1 MLQIKYVQK
10 VRASRIDNSD
20 SCFFSTSAAP
30 SIPIISGSHSVL
42 RDKTT
47 TLTCNSV
54 SRSRPNY
61 YKKFTTIAYT
71 WLVNELEVTHDTKS
85 LELTIHTHTKVQ
97 CQAKED
103 LISTSE
109 PFYIEALCKWKLYFF
124 FFVCM
129 TNIYLFYRSQF
140 TYVLAKEKSRG
151 MDI

>member
-1 MLQIKYVQK
+1 MTIPIVG
-10 VRASRIDNSD
+10 
-20 SCFFSTSAAP
+20 FFPISAAP

-71 WLVNELEVTHDTKS
+71 WLVNELEVTYDTKS
-85 LELTIHTHTKVQ
+85 LELTIHTHTKVE

-103 LISTSE
+103 LTSTSE
-109 PFYIEALCKWKLYFF
+109 PFYIEALCKWKLNFF
-124 FFVCM
+124 FFCM
-129 TNIYLFYRSQF
+129 HDQYLPFLSFTIYICISKREV
-140 TYVLAKEKSRG
+140 TWDGHIICHANEMYVLK
-151 MDI
+151 